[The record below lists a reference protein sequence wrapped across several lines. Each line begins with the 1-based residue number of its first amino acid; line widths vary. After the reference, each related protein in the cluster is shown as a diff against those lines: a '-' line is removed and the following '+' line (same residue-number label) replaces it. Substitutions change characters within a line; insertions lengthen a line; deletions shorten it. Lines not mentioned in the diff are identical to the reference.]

1 MITITFNDNN
11 QSAYLFDDEHN
22 LTSTEDNIS
31 CEHFI
36 IGDMNSSNA
45 TIHTGVIA
53 PEDWEGGRYL
63 FDGKDWTVN
72 SKWAKMNEESIAIA
86 LQEYAVQGEQEGT
99 EFFGWSIKTTGGTNG
114 FT

>member
-1 MITITFNDNN
+1 MITITFNDSNL
-11 QSAYLFDDEHN
+11 SAYLFDDEHN
-22 LTSTEDNIS
+22 LSSTEDNIS

-45 TIHTGVIA
+45 TIHTGVVA

-72 SKWAKMNEESIAIA
+72 IKWAKMNEESIAIA
-86 LQEYAVQGEQEGT
+86 QQEDINPSEQV
-99 EFFGWSIKTTGGTNG
+99 GWSVKTTGGTNG

>member
-11 QSAYLFDDEHN
+11 LSAYLFDDGYN

-31 CEHFI
+31 CDHFI

-53 PEDWEGGRYL
+53 PEDWEGARYL
-63 FDGKDWTVN
+63 FDGKGWTVN
-72 SKWAKMNEESIAIA
+72 SKWEKMNEYSIATA
-86 LQEYAVQGEQEGT
+86 LQEYAEKGEQGELV
-99 EFFGWSIKTTGGTNG
+99 GWSVKTTGGTNG